1 MKKII
6 LTNVLLL
13 VAIASV
19 LADANYTTRKNC
31 WGALSWRYK
40 TYANIW
46 EPVHHLNYFAD
57 GSGSSNSCSS
67 TFTTKYGYYVPILPG
82 VTGAIAKAST
92 GIYGNQAYVNIYS
105 GFNGFFNGGANTD
118 MQIADLS
125 FSPMYE
131 NDDIQLEKLK
141 GSFANISSNIINFNE
156 NSHSVEIKGLNGIL
170 GIDEIDMANGYAT
183 FKIWILDATN
193 ESDESNAKILKT
205 IQAFIL
211 NGKLVLEGDFKQSD
225 FIQENDKAIY
235 NLANVDK
242 IIPIDKSVSL
252 ENILVKIGS
261 DVGNLGQ
268 GINEDYRINFNS
280 NKYAKNTNEII
291 ENSMLKLNILG
302 NPTTDNLKFNLSN
315 GTKEYANSIISIFGN
330 DGKLIRQVY
339 SGELT
344 NSIKEFNIEISSLPI
359 GNYYLTVQTN
369 TNEKFTRKFIKQ

>member
-1 MKKII
+1 M
-6 LTNVLLL
+6 
-13 VAIASV
+13 
-19 LADANYTTRKNC
+19 
-31 WGALSWRYK
+31 
-40 TYANIW
+40 
-46 EPVHHLNYFAD
+46 
-57 GSGSSNSCSS
+57 
-67 TFTTKYGYYVPILPG
+67 PILPG

-92 GIYGNQAYVNIYS
+92 GTYGNQAYVNIYS

-205 IQAFIL
+205 MQAFIL

-242 IIPIDKSVSL
+242 IIPIDKSISL